1 MIRLESPVAARQGS
15 PQARTSANG
24 NTFAIGKVR
33 ADDKNGAR
41 LLSNVMVRPCAR
53 EHQNLTKP
61 DMRAGAPTLA
71 S

>member
-1 MIRLESPVAARQGS
+1 MIRALCTGTLYGS
-15 PQARTSANG
+15 PQTRTSA
-24 NTFAIGKVR
+24 AGKAFSIAKVK
-33 ADDKNGAR
+33 ADDKGGAWV
-41 LLSNVMVRPCAR
+41 LSNVMVRPCAR